1 MQVTIIPDDTLVVI
15 NGESVKGV
23 DMSSMPAEIHAVQW
37 YGDQGEIEFR
47 DHRANEKFADF
58 DVRFGGFVG
67 LFAAR
72 KIAIKRAQAPNT
84 YSDWDDDLNDWSEN
98 PAKKAV
104 YDIAQQVLTHKQYL
118 TSTDW
123 YYARTQETGAAVPA
137 DVVAAR
143 IAARAY
149 IQEHDV

>member
-1 MQVTIIPDDTLVVI
+1 MRVTIIPDDTVVMI
-15 NGESVKGV
+15 DGEPVEGV
-23 DMSSMPAEIHAVQW
+23 DMASMPSEIHAVQW
-37 YGDQGEIEFR
+37 YGDHGEIEFR
-47 DHRANEKFADF
+47 DFRPHEQFTDF

-84 YSDWDDDLNDWSEN
+84 YSDWDDALNDWSEN

-123 YYARTQETGAAVPA
+123 YYARLQETGTAVPA
-137 DVVAAR
+137 DVVTAR